1 MSFNVKLGLTI
12 AVALAILGGW
22 WYMGTL
28 GQAGPQRA
36 LQFLL
41 PFTVVSLWIFPDVM
55 RTPSDGKT
63 PRHKLPGAKS

>member
-22 WYMGTL
+22 YYMGTL
-28 GQAGPQRA
+28 GQIGPQRA
-36 LQFLL
+36 LLFLL

-55 RTPSDGKT
+55 RKPSDAKT
-63 PRHKLPGAKS
+63 PRHKLPGGNA